1 MKFRPSVLAIA
12 VTTIGIIPFT
22 YANSTPVTEDE
33 GYRQAN
39 HVMWDKSGTSAYN
52 FQTDVSI
59 PPNKSRMVFLRAP
72 DNQTVKTSI
81 NIGIDGRFQTSLQG
95 GYFSTAIVC
104 QGTHDISSNT
114 TKSETNNLKQNSKT
128 FNTLPQKTQY
138 YYIELNESGQPFM
151 RQITEESAISVM
163 NTYDME
169 KQNHQISRVYSV
181 CSNQSV
187 DASVIEDAA
196 TQLEAEDSLT
206 VEEERLIEQELAEA
220 EATSPVMSDDEVE
233 NSDDAETE
241 NDASETEI
249 NQSKPKVEVN
259 KPILLNVFFDSGSAR
274 IKSGYNSQLESL
286 VKFMNLNP
294 GSLTLIEG
302 HTDNRGDSMYNL
314 KLSQRRADAVKVEL
328 VNRYGANP
336 LRINSIGY
344 GETRPIKNNDTS
356 EGKAA
361 NRRVVAVI
369 SIVE

>member
-12 VTTIGIIPFT
+12 VTTMGIIPFT

-39 HVMWDKSGTSAYN
+39 HVEWDKSGTSAYN

-72 DNQTVKTSI
+72 DNQAVNTSI

-95 GYFSTAIVC
+95 GYFSTAVVC
-104 QGTHDISSNT
+104 QGTHEVSANT
-114 TKSETNNLKQNSKT
+114 TKLESNNLKQNNKT

-151 RQITEESAISVM
+151 RQITEESAVSVM
-163 NTYDME
+163 SAYEMA
-169 KQNHQISRVYSV
+169 KQSHQISRVYSV
-181 CSNQSV
+181 CSTNQSA
-187 DASVIEDAA
+187 DIEIDEVISD
-196 TQLEAEDSLT
+196 QIEAELT
-206 VEEERLIEQELAEA
+206 PEEELLIEQELTEA
-220 EATSPVMSDDEVE
+220 ESESPVMSSDEMEAQNNVAE
-233 NSDDAETE
+233 SEADTAET
-241 NDASETEI
+241 DI
-249 NQSKPKVEVN
+249 DQDKPKVEVN

-274 IKSGYNSQLESL
+274 IKSGYNLQLESL

-294 GSLTLIEG
+294 GSITLIEG
-302 HTDNRGDSMYNL
+302 HTDNQGDSMYNL
-314 KLSQRRADAVKVEL
+314 KLSQKRADAVKVEL
-328 VNRYGANP
+328 INRYGANP

-344 GETRPIKNNDTS
+344 GETRPIKTNDTA